1 MNARELIRHL
11 ERDMGF
17 TLLRRA
23 KGDHLIYQK
32 GDIRVT
38 VPEKRLKPGLVKAI
52 LCQARGTFAKN
63 RKFEHRSRKLEIA

>member
-63 RKFEHRSRKLEIA
+63 RKFEHRSRKLETA